1 MRTSWHLTWTSIA
14 VLVAACATEQPAAG
28 PMIGHA
34 HIGLHTPTYLPYPA
48 GVSLPAQSGSATHA
62 GVLANSVD
70 FSAARGQPVLAVAAG
85 VVTDVHDACA
95 DNGGNNCF
103 NNRTNDC
110 GCNHGH
116 GNEIIVDHG
125 DGWYSAY
132 LHLNP
137 GSLRVAVGDT
147 VCQGVRLADSGH
159 TGFGSG
165 PHMHFHFQNVP
176 VNVWERANGATLA
189 FDDFQEGRIPARWA
203 NMVSQNQMRESCAP
217 PDWWCPPLNR
227 LRDAGVL
234 ARSCPADFDSGTL
247 FNKAEW
253 ALMMSGALRL
263 QNTAA
268 YQICRNPFP
277 DVAGNEWYARAAIT
291 EAYLEYDDGRSV
303 WSRGA
308 NFEAAATPTRC
319 QAVATLV
326 EAWDL
331 PMVEV
336 NLLYGDRADIPAW
349 CLAHVKAG
357 INAGLVSNR
366 VENFRPNDPLTAGEG
381 GVMMDAA
388 ITRHGRNTP
397 PAAAFPDV
405 SCGGAGGC
413 QNDCAIG
420 ETRCN
425 GGRVESCGNFDQ
437 DVCRDWGNP
446 QACAA
451 NQQCQIGACVPVED
465 DCGVEGTVR
474 LAGGNNAQGR
484 VEICH
489 AGSWGTVC
497 DDDWDD
503 NDARVVCRQLGQA
516 GGSAR
521 SQAAFGEGLDSI
533 WMDDVACTGNEARL
547 DACGQAG
554 WGRHNCVHG
563 EDAGVV
569 CGEVGCID
577 ACPGDGET
585 RCNGVS
591 VETCADYNADRCV
604 EWGGARACAAG
615 EQCVGGTCEAQPAA
629 QCADC
634 TGVAGICGAAQDCM
648 GYRDRNVFWCVPSC
662 DDVACPAGWDC
673 RALADGNRYCW
684 RSETSC
690 EGATVVQTVGCEV
703 TRDACPDG
711 ETCEIGACVPVCR
724 DLCADGEGRC
734 NGQQA
739 ESCADFD
746 GDGCVEWGGGQSC
759 GAGEACV
766 DGACDWQPADLCA
779 DCTANAEVCGP
790 GRDCVGYRERNVFWC
805 VPSCD
810 DAACPAGWDCRALA
824 DGNQYCWRSQTQC
837 DGPVVVQTSGCESTR
852 EACVDG
858 TVCQEGTCIDQCE
871 DLCEP
876 GQTRCNGQRVETCAD
891 FNGDRCAEWGG
902 ASACGVGES
911 CEMGACARAP
921 EDPCDAPVEGQPGRS
936 AGVTDGESASAGS
949 CGGAGAEQVVRFT
962 APSTG
967 LWAIDTEGAS
977 FDTVVYV
984 RATCGD
990 VDTELACD
998 DDGGTG
1004 TASAVRV
1011 DLNAGDTVFIF
1022 VDGYAEN
1029 GAWSLNITPLAE
1041 TCNGLD
1047 DDGNGAVDE
1056 GDLCGVG
1063 NVCEGGRCVA
1073 VPAPEEVCN
1082 GRDDDGDR
1090 QVDEGDL
1097 CGPGTVCEGGRC
1109 VAVPPPAEVC
1119 NGRDDDGDRQ
1129 VDEGDLCGP
1138 GTVCEG
1144 GLCVAVPP
1152 PAEVCNG
1159 RDDDGDRQVDEGDL
1173 CGPGTVCEGG
1183 LCVAIPPP
1191 EEVCNGRDDDG
1202 DGAVDEGDLCGV
1214 GDICE
1219 GGRCVATPVPDEVCN
1234 GRDDDGDGAVD
1245 EGDLCS
1251 AGNVCEGAR
1260 CVATP
1265 VPDEVCNG
1273 RDDDGDGAVD
1283 EGDLCGAE
1291 ALCRNGRCVDDRDET
1306 AANETCNGQDDDG
1319 DGAVDEGAICG
1330 DGWSCERGVCTAEGP
1345 TEHPNDGGIAALV
1358 DAAAAKADSRRATGC
1373 SIAGRRG
1380 SGGDVGPGLI
1390 GALAAIGL
1398 LRRRRQ
1404 CP

>member
-1 MRTSWHLTWTSIA
+1 M
-14 VLVAACATEQPAAG
+14 
-28 PMIGHA
+28 
-34 HIGLHTPTYLPYPA
+34 
-48 GVSLPAQSGSATHA
+48 
-62 GVLANSVD
+62 
-70 FSAARGQPVLAVAAG
+70 
-85 VVTDVHDACA
+85 TDVHDACA

-116 GNEIIVDHG
+116 GNEIIIDHG

-147 VCQGVRLADSGH
+147 VCQGLRLADSGH

-176 VNVWERANGATLA
+176 VNVWERANGTTLA

-203 NMVSQNQMRESCAP
+203 NMVSQNQMRDGCAP

-253 ALMMSGALRL
+253 ALMMSSALRL

-268 YQICRNPFP
+268 YQSCRNPFP

-326 EAWDL
+326 EAWGL

-336 NLLYGDRADIPAW
+336 NLLYGDRADIPAS

-357 INAGLVSNR
+357 VNAGLVSNR
-366 VENFRPNDPLTAGEG
+366 AENFRPNDPLTAGEG

-397 PAAAFPDV
+397 GAAAFPDA

-413 QNDCAIG
+413 QNDCA
-420 ETRCN
+420 
-425 GGRVESCGNFDQ
+425 
-437 DVCRDWGNP
+437 
-446 QACAA
+446 A
-451 NQQCQIGACVPVED
+451 NQQCQNGACVPVGG

-497 DDDWDD
+497 DDGWDD

-521 SQAAFGEGLDSI
+521 SQAAFGEGSDPI
-533 WMDDVACTGNEARL
+533 WMDDVACTGDEARL

-569 CGEVGCID
+569 CGDVGCID
-577 ACPGDGET
+577 ACPGAGET
-585 RCNGVS
+585 RCNGAS
-591 VETCADYNADRCV
+591 VETCADYNADHCV

-615 EQCVGGTCEAQPAA
+615 EQCVGGACDAQPAG

-648 GYRDRNVFWCVPSC
+648 GYRERNVFWCVPSC

-673 RALADGNRYCW
+673 RALADGNQYCW

-724 DLCADGEGRC
+724 DLCTDGEGRC

-766 DGACDWQPADLCA
+766 DGACEGQPADLCA

-810 DAACPAGWDCRALA
+810 DAACPTGWDCRALA
-824 DGNQYCWRSQTQC
+824 DGNQYCWRSLAQC

-852 EACVDG
+852 EACVVG

-876 GQTRCNGQRVETCAD
+876 GQTRCNGQRVEACAD

-921 EDPCDAPVEGQPGRS
+921 EDPCDAHVEGQPGRS

-967 LWAIDTEGAS
+967 LWAIDTEGATY
-977 FDTVVYV
+977 DTVVYV

-990 VDTELACD
+990 VNTELACD

-1004 TASAVRV
+1004 TTSAVRV
-1011 DLNAGDTVFIF
+1011 DLNAGDNVFIF

-1029 GAWSLNITPLAE
+1029 GAWFLNITSLEE

-1047 DDGNGAVDE
+1047 DDADGSADE

-1063 NVCEGGRCVA
+1063 NVCEDGRCVA
-1073 VPAPEEVCN
+1073 VPPPEEVCN
-1082 GRDDDGDR
+1082 GRDDDGDGSA
-1090 QVDEGDL
+1090 DEGEL
-1097 CGPGTVCEGGRC
+1097 CGVGSVCEGGRC
-1109 VAVPPPAEVC
+1109 VAV
-1119 NGRDDDGDRQ
+1119 
-1129 VDEGDLCGP
+1129 
-1138 GTVCEG
+1138 
-1144 GLCVAVPP
+1144 
-1152 PAEVCNG
+1152 
-1159 RDDDGDRQVDEGDL
+1159 
-1173 CGPGTVCEGG
+1173 
-1183 LCVAIPPP
+1183 PPP

-1202 DGAVDEGDLCGV
+1202 DGAVDEGNLCGAEAV
-1214 GDICE
+1214 CQN
-1219 GGRCVATPVPDEVCN
+1219 GRCADDRDETSAVETCN

-1245 EGDLCS
+1245 EG
-1251 AGNVCEGAR
+1251 
-1260 CVATP
+1260 
-1265 VPDEVCNG
+1265 
-1273 RDDDGDGAVD
+1273 
-1283 EGDLCGAE
+1283 
-1291 ALCRNGRCVDDRDET
+1291 AL
-1306 AANETCNGQDDDG
+1306 
-1319 DGAVDEGAICG
+1319 CG
-1330 DGWSCERGVCTAEGP
+1330 DGRSCERGVCTAGGP
-1345 TEHPNDGGIAALV
+1345 TERPNDGGFAPLA
-1358 DAAAAKADSRRATGC
+1358 DAETAKADSPPATGC
-1373 SIAGRRG
+1373 STGGRSRP
-1380 SGGDVGPGLI
+1380 GGDVGLGLL
-1390 GALAAIGL
+1390 GALVAMRL
-1398 LRRRRQ
+1398 SRRRRQ
-1404 CP
+1404 YTNA